1 MRYLKHY
8 FNLILLMLTIS
19 AVSIA
24 QNSTNNLNCNP
35 FENPP
40 DSIPKIFAKGI
51 ISVQDR
57 YEYGIA
63 ISPNY
68 DEIFFT
74 AERPGDGLMVMK
86 KLDNESW
93 SDPKVAN
100 LRGNNSE
107 EFEAFYTSDG
117 QKLYFS
123 SLINDTSRLWF
134 SEKEK
139 TTWSTPKLLE
149 SPVNDTP
156 IFWATFTNTNTM
168 YYTNLAVFKI
178 YKSEPLN
185 GQYPTTKF
193 AGIPYG
199 IHPTVSKDES
209 FILFNYRKDLYVAF
223 RNSENKWG
231 DPIKL
236 EAPISSSEFS
246 ETCPCLSPDEK
257 YIFFSRY
264 NDTNN
269 KSDFYWV
276 RADIIDNLKTKW
288 IETKK

>member
-1 MRYLKHY
+1 MKLKYY
-8 FNLILLMLTIS
+8 FFLFILGLSLIGK
-19 AVSIA
+19 A
-24 QNSTNNLNCNP
+24 QNDKLNISQNL
-35 FENPP
+35 FTNPP

-57 YEYGIA
+57 YEYGLA

-74 AERPGDGLMVMK
+74 AESPGDGLMVMK

-117 QKLYFS
+117 QKLYFA
-123 SLINDTSRLWF
+123 SLVNDTSRLWF

-156 IFWATFTNTNTM
+156 VFWATFTNTNTM

-209 FILFNYRKDLYVAF
+209 FILFNYRRDLYVAF

-231 DPIKL
+231 DPIKFDDT
-236 EAPISSSEFS
+236 ISSSEFS

-269 KSDFYWV
+269 KSDIYWV
-276 RADIIDNLKTKW
+276 STDIIKNLKPN
-288 IETKK
+288 

>member
-1 MRYLKHY
+1 
-8 FNLILLMLTIS
+8 MLTIS
-19 AVSIA
+19 AVSFA

-93 SDPKVAN
+93 TDPKVAN

-123 SLINDTSRLWF
+123 SLVNDTSRLWF

-156 IFWATFTNTNTM
+156 VFWATFTNTNTM

-178 YKSEPLN
+178 YKSAPLN
-185 GQYPTTKF
+185 GQYSTTKF

-209 FILFNYRKDLYVAF
+209 FILFNYRRDLYVTF
-223 RNSENKWG
+223 RNSQNKWG

-236 EAPISSSEFS
+236 SATISSSEFS

-264 NDTNN
+264 NDTND

-276 RADIIDNLKTKW
+276 SSSV
-288 IETKK
+288 IEHLRVKEN

>member
-1 MRYLKHY
+1 MKKTKTLIA
-8 FNLILLMLTIS
+8 ILLVIVQFTFS
-19 AVSIA
+19 
-24 QNSTNNLNCNP
+24 QNNSEKINFNP
-35 FENPP
+35 LENPP

-57 YEYGIA
+57 YEYGIS

-93 SDPKVAN
+93 TYPKVAN
-100 LRGNNSE
+100 LRGNDSE

-123 SLINDTSRLWF
+123 SLVNDTSRLWF

-156 IFWATFTNTNTM
+156 VFWATFTNTNTM
-168 YYTNLAVFKI
+168 YYTNLADFKI

-209 FILFNYRKDLYVAF
+209 FILFNYRRDLYVAF

-264 NDTNN
+264 NDTND

-276 RADIIDNLKTKW
+276 SSSIIEHLRIKE
-288 IETKK
+288 I